1 MKKTTAAEQDTR
13 IIEGSGN
20 VFADLGRPNA
30 EELLAKA
37 RLVSRISRVIQQR
50 GLTQA
55 AAAELLGAQQPVV
68 SDLVRGR
75 LEKFSM
81 ERLFAFLNR
90 LGHDVEIAGR
100 PKPRG
105 RARAETVVRHLARV
119 RPVAAPAAARR
130 REQPHSSL
138 VDPPCS
144 SRTRRRRRS

>member
-1 MKKTTAAEQDTR
+1 MTMKNTAGIGEDTR
-13 IIEGSGN
+13 IVEGSGN
-20 VFADLGRPNA
+20 IFADLGLANA

-37 RLVSRISRVIQQR
+37 KLVSQIAQAIEQR

-55 AAAELLGAQQPVV
+55 AAAELLGTQQPVV

-90 LGHDVEIAGR
+90 LGHDVEIAVR

-105 RARAETVVRHLARV
+105 RARAETVVRQAVRARPPA
-119 RPVAAPAAARR
+119 RPRRGAA
-130 REQPHSSL
+130 
-138 VDPPCS
+138 
-144 SRTRRRRRS
+144 